1 MDGLT
6 QEDSSLI
13 GFVVACYFRNAI
25 DNNDLNKWAEHI
37 IATRDNYP
45 SYILDLL
52 YFDEPGFHIYRT
64 IGFNPSSVTS
74 QAEDIALFG
83 ITYLRGRSHLDGPP
97 QEAAL
102 AKLKNSAGIQKRFR
116 DTFPF
121 IEVSL
126 ER

>member
-1 MDGLT
+1 MDGLA

-13 GFVVACYFRNAI
+13 GFVVACYFCNAI
-25 DNNDLNKWAEHI
+25 DNHDLNKWAEHI

-45 SYILDLL
+45 LYMLDLL
-52 YFDEPGFHIYRT
+52 YFDEPRFHIYRA

-74 QAEDIALFG
+74 KADDIALFG
-83 ITYLRGRSHLDGPP
+83 IAYLRGHAHIDGPP
-97 QEAAL
+97 HEVAL
-102 AKLKNSAGIQKRFR
+102 SKLKKSAAIQKRFH

-121 IEVSL
+121 IEVPF